1 MSEAI
6 FVEGLA
12 KTAPKAG
19 RPALS
24 RDRKPGRLCIGRFPG
39 GAINHLLGDV
49 RMHGDRASLAVLRL
63 RRKTDR
69 PLPRLIHVIPLKP
82 EGVLIKP
89 DTYKVGNPVASFIL
103 WERKRP
109 PPHKRPDRIAPVGS
123 GPCADRILHF
133 LVRLSGKD
141 DGPRCGDPMGRAL
154 GLPSAKGE
162 QKSGIADIPGVVLDD
177 PAGIHTIIRKQI
189 ARCLALRRKGGVHKP
204 GGLAAV
210 DHRPL
215 KAPAHHRGPFLSG
228 APRRQDG
235 NYAENNCQ
243 QAGGNSFS
251 HVVISFFTWLFVI

>member
-6 FVEGLA
+6 FVEGLT

-89 DTYKVGNPVASFIL
+89 DTYKIGNPVASFIL

-133 LVRLSGKD
+133 LVRRSG
-141 DGPRCGDPMGRAL
+141 
-154 GLPSAKGE
+154 
-162 QKSGIADIPGVVLDD
+162 
-177 PAGIHTIIRKQI
+177 
-189 ARCLALRRKGGVHKP
+189 
-204 GGLAAV
+204 
-210 DHRPL
+210 
-215 KAPAHHRGPFLSG
+215 
-228 APRRQDG
+228 
-235 NYAENNCQ
+235 
-243 QAGGNSFS
+243 
-251 HVVISFFTWLFVI
+251 